1 MGGAPTFPGQKT
13 VAGGSFLNMSLPT
26 SEVPLATG
34 HASVGRSGDKKQLGE
49 EKRTVLVVE
58 DDPSHRELLVE
69 MLTLWGY
76 EPLPVGS
83 AEEAEF
89 ISKRRVL
96 DAAIVDVFLP
106 GKSGTHLMSRLREK
120 FPDSVLIG
128 VSAMSDGPTA
138 RKCKALG
145 ADLFIGKPVKMQDL
159 AEALQ
164 SKHETWH

>member
-1 MGGAPTFPGQKT
+1 
-13 VAGGSFLNMSLPT
+13 MSLPT

-34 HASVGRSGDKKQLGE
+34 HASVGRNGDRKLAE
-49 EKRTVLVVE
+49 DKRTVLVVE

-69 MLTLWGY
+69 MLTFWGY
-76 EPLPVGS
+76 EPIPVGS

-89 ISKRRVL
+89 VAKRRPL

-106 GKSGTHLMSRLREK
+106 GKSGTHLMSRLRDK
-120 FPDSVLIG
+120 FPSCVLIG

-145 ADLFIGKPVKMQDL
+145 ADFFIGKPVRTEEL

-164 SKHETWH
+164 SRHETWH